1 MLSKSKIHQDETL
14 DLLESSNSLEEFLLL
29 IFLPSVDLASPQSL
43 EVVAVVVVV
52 VAVVDEVVADVDL
65 PWASGDSPA
74 GLEVL
79 DQSRQSCW
87 KNKNK
92 N

>member
-1 MLSKSKIHQDETL
+1 MLSKSKSHQDETL

-52 VAVVDEVVADVDL
+52 VAVVDDVVADVDL
-65 PWASGDSPA
+65 P
-74 GLEVL
+74 
-79 DQSRQSCW
+79 
-87 KNKNK
+87 
-92 N
+92 